1 MVQDN
6 LHIATSQSERGQR
19 IFSLNGALNIHTV
32 FKFQEAVRADP
43 SPILIIDCSG
53 VSFIDSAGLG
63 GMVGVVVSS
72 RRVNRKIAFAGLN
85 KQAKVLVDMTH
96 VSQILNAYDTIQEAE
111 AAVS

>member
-6 LHIATSQSERGQR
+6 LQIETSQSEHGQT
-19 IFSLNGALNIHTV
+19 IFSLNGPLNIHTV

-53 VSFIDSAGLG
+53 VPFVDSAGLG
-63 GMVGVVVSS
+63 GMVGALVSS
-72 RRVNRKIAFAGLN
+72 RRVNRKIAFAALN
-85 KQAKVLVDMTH
+85 KQAKVLIDMTH
-96 VSQILNAYDTIQEAE
+96 VSHILNTYETVKEAE

>member
-6 LHIATSQSERGQR
+6 LHIATSQTDRGQT
-19 IFSLNGALNIHTV
+19 ILSLNGPLNIHTV
-32 FKFQEAVRADP
+32 YKFQEAVRNDP
-43 SPILIIDCSG
+43 SPVLIIDCGG
-53 VSFIDSAGLG
+53 VPYIDSAGLG
-63 GMVGVVVSS
+63 GMVGALVSS

-96 VSQILNAYDTIQEAE
+96 VSNILHTYDTLKEAE

>member
-6 LHIATSQSERGQR
+6 LHIATSQTDRGQT
-19 IFSLNGALNIHTV
+19 IFSLNGPLNIHTV
-32 FKFQEAVRADP
+32 YKFQEAVRNDP
-43 SPILIIDCSG
+43 SPVLIIDCGG
-53 VSFIDSAGLG
+53 VPYIDSAGLG
-63 GMVGVVVSS
+63 GMVGALVSS

-96 VSQILNAYDTIQEAE
+96 VSNILHTYDSLKEAE

>member
-1 MVQDN
+1 MVQDT
-6 LHIATSQSERGQR
+6 LHIATSHGERGQT
-19 IFSLNGALNIHTV
+19 IFSLNGPLNIHTV

-53 VSFIDSAGLG
+53 VPFIDSAGLG
-63 GMVGVVVSS
+63 GMVGALVSS
-72 RRVNRKIAFAGLN
+72 RRVNRKIVFAGLN

-96 VSQILNAYDTIQEAE
+96 VSHILHTYDTVKEAE